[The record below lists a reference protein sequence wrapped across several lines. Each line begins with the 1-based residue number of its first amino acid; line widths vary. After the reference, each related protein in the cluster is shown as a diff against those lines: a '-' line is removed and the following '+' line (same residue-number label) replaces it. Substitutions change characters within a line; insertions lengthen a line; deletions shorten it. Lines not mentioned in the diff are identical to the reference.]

1 MLQSWL
7 SSCLW
12 RILFRGEGR
21 VEHVD
26 VNSRSTYRDVFRAV
40 MAAHGGSDPPDDVI
54 DAVFDC
60 AQRWST
66 LARRRRRRRRSS
78 RLVLG
83 CRCPRRAGFLP
94 RRLLGTSPG
103 DRRTPHVEGV
113 HDEQTRLHRR
123 RSINND
129 DEPCA
134 NFGKILMLSPYAL
147 SPVHTSNNV
156 EATLSNATSRTI
168 LSTKSNVAS
177 TLLLVWTRLY
187 TIKRRIFESTDI
199 LATISRLRQLRT
211 GTYIHTCIHIYIHVK
226 RQKS

>member
-66 LARRRRRRRRSS
+66 LA
-78 RLVLG
+78 
-83 CRCPRRAGFLP
+83 PRRAGFLP

-147 SPVHTSNNV
+147 TPVHTSNNV